1 MALELPAKRVYV
13 DALSDPG
20 ERGACMDEVRA
31 FDVAL
36 EPSDAIR
43 LKSPILTPKSYG
55 GAIRPVRHKK
65 SRSNLGI
72 YYR

>member
-1 MALELPAKRVYV
+1 MHGR
-13 DALSDPG
+13 G
-20 ERGACMDEVRA
+20 ES

-55 GAIRPVRHKK
+55 GGIRPVRHKN